1 MKGIPMSISD
11 SFRDPS
17 HGSEPDDTRPDAPEI
32 SEALDRVQ
40 FRVQHI
46 DPIVRDCNRNMTDLL
61 GPCPNTAS
69 GNWITVDDDLNVTVG
84 VSDVVDV
91 ARLGAALEDISRRI
105 DLAETGTRVQSN
117 GSLRQYLE
125 MLARDHTVPVQGGSI
140 HLGARRNN
148 RNLKKGL

>member
-1 MKGIPMSISD
+1 MSISD

-17 HGSEPDDTRPDAPEI
+17 HGSEPDGTRPDAPEI

-46 DPIVRDCNRNMTDLL
+46 DPIVRDCNRNMADLL
-61 GPCPNTAS
+61 GPCPNTDS
-69 GNWITVDDDLNVTVG
+69 GNWITLDEDLNVTVG

-91 ARLGAALEDISRRI
+91 ARLGAVLEDISRRI
-105 DLAETGTRVQSN
+105 DLAATGSRVKPD

-125 MLARDHTVPVQGGSI
+125 MLARNHNVPVQGDSI
-140 HLGARRNN
+140 HLGTRRNN

>member
-1 MKGIPMSISD
+1 MSISD

-46 DPIVRDCNRNMTDLL
+46 DPIVRDCNRNMVDLL

-69 GNWITVDDDLNVTVG
+69 GNWITVDDDLKVTVG
-84 VSDVVDV
+84 LRDIVDIT
-91 ARLGAALEDISRRI
+91 RFGTALAEIARRI
-105 DLAETGTRVQSN
+105 DLADTGTRVQSN

-125 MLARDHTVPVQGGSI
+125 MLARDHTVPVQGDSI
-140 HLGARRNN
+140 HLGSRRNN